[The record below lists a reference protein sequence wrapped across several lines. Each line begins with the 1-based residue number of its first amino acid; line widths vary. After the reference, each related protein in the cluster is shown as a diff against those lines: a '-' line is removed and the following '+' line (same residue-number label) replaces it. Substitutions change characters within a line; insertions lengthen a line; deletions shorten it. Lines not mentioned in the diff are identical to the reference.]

1 MVSTWV
7 KQMLPGVQ
15 QLMWQTYQRTGAVSL
30 AAEVIGV
37 TPRTVQNWIQAR
49 GGVRPRT
56 PRSSAA
62 WTRLSFEERVHIEV
76 GQEREESFR
85 SIAGRLDR
93 APSTISRE
101 VKAHRRADGSYSA
114 SRAQRL
120 AGEDA
125 ARPQPLKLG
134 VDTAYVELRRRVVAD
149 LAAGRSP
156 QQISERLMVEAPPP
170 AAGAD
175 ADPTKQAMTVAA
187 ETIYRALFLQAR
199 GGLKREVEA
208 VLRARRDAGLTATQA
223 GALRSGRT
231 VRKPRTARRST
242 GQGQIPDMV
251 SIRERPSTTDLE
263 GNWLPGHHEGDLI
276 VGTGSRSAI
285 GTIVER
291 CTGYLWLLHLPDG
304 HTAAHVRAAICEQLP
319 HWPEVLKQTLTWDRG
334 KEMSQHTQIRI
345 DTGLQVYFA
354 DPHTPWQRPGSEN
367 INGLLRQYFPKGTD
381 LSIHTAAELQRVANE
396 INDRP
401 RARLGYAK
409 PIELMTELVL
419 Q

>member
-49 GGVRPRT
+49 GGVRP
-56 PRSSAA
+56 SDAA
-62 WTRLSFEERVHIEV
+62 IV
-76 GQEREESFR
+76 GGVDAVVVRGTGSHR
-85 SIAGRLDR
+85 GGPGKGGVVPLDR
-93 APSTISRE
+93 GAARPGAVDDQPGGEGAPW
-101 VKAHRRADGSYSA
+101 RADGSYSA

-231 VRKPRTARRST
+231 VRRRY
-242 GQGQIPDMV
+242 QILCV
-251 SIRERPSTTDLE
+251 NAL
-263 GNWLPGHHEGDLI
+263 
-276 VGTGSRSAI
+276 
-285 GTIVER
+285 
-291 CTGYLWLLHLPDG
+291 
-304 HTAAHVRAAICEQLP
+304 
-319 HWPEVLKQTLTWDRG
+319 
-334 KEMSQHTQIRI
+334 
-345 DTGLQVYFA
+345 
-354 DPHTPWQRPGSEN
+354 
-367 INGLLRQYFPKGTD
+367 
-381 LSIHTAAELQRVANE
+381 
-396 INDRP
+396 
-401 RARLGYAK
+401 
-409 PIELMTELVL
+409 
-419 Q
+419 